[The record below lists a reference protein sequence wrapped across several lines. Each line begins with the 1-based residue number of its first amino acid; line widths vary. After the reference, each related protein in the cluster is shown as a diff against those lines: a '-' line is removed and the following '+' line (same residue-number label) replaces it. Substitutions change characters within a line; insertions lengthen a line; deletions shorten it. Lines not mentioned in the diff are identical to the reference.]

1 VTDWIAFTVLALAAL
16 ASAAVVALPAL
27 RNSVHTALALAFHL
41 VAMAGLFFLLGVQ
54 FIAFLQ
60 VVVYAGAI
68 MVLIL
73 FVLMLLNVRD
83 ERRLGPAGL
92 FQRSLTVPA
101 VLVLAL
107 ILLNSLRVAEAG
119 AGFHAAGRE
128 FGTVR
133 ELGLELFDR
142 FFYPF
147 EAISLLL
154 VVAMIGAVLLAKRRL

>member
-1 VTDWIAFTVLALAAL
+1 VLEWLAFLFLAVAAL
-16 ASAAVVALPAL
+16 ASAAVVALPAF
-27 RNSVHTALALAFHL
+27 RNTVHCALALAFNL
-41 VAMAGLFFLLGVQ
+41 VSIAGLFFLLHAQ

-73 FVLMLLNVRD
+73 FVLMLLNIRD
-83 ERRLGPAGL
+83 EERLAPSGLIQRGLGPL
-92 FQRSLTVPA
+92 
-101 VLVLAL
+101 LVLAFAAIVL
-107 ILLNSLRVAEAG
+107 GVLRAALG
-119 AGFHAAGRE
+119 RTGFSE
-128 FGTVR
+128 VSPNFGTVR
-133 ELGLELFDR
+133 ELGLELFTR

>member
-1 VTDWIAFTVLALAAL
+1 MPWIAFVVLALAAL
-16 ASAAVVALPAL
+16 VSAAVVALPVL
-27 RNSVHTALALAFHL
+27 RSSVHSALALAFHL

-73 FVLMLLNVRD
+73 FVLMLLNVKD
-83 ERRLGPAGL
+83 ERRLVPAGR
-92 FQRSLTVPA
+92 FQRALALPA

-107 ILLNSLRVAEAG
+107 LLLTALRAASHG
-119 AGFHAAGRE
+119 PGFAAAPRE

-147 EAISLLL
+147 EAVSLLL